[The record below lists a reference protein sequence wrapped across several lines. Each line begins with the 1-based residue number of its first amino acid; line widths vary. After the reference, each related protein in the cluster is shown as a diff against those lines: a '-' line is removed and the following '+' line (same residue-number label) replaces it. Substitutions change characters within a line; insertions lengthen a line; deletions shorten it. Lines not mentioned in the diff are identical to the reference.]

1 MTKISDVASDLYN
14 THKKFN
20 NTVKSHKWDRM
31 QDSYAALNQT
41 MVTWEKSLRK
51 QNETMQQYM
60 LKTFKYSYREF
71 ESFNEV
77 LKLRNAA
84 G

>member
-1 MTKISDVASDLYN
+1 
-14 THKKFN
+14 
-20 NTVKSHKWDRM
+20 
-31 QDSYAALNQT
+31 
-41 MVTWEKSLRK
+41 
-51 QNETMQQYM
+51 MQQYM

>member
-1 MTKISDVASDLYN
+1 MTKQLSNDFSIVCGTMTKISDVASDLYN

-41 MVTWEKSLRK
+41 MVTWGKKIRLTRK
-51 QNETMQQYM
+51 MPKKAE
-60 LKTFKYSYREF
+60 
-71 ESFNEV
+71 
-77 LKLRNAA
+77 
-84 G
+84 

>member
-41 MVTWEKSLRK
+41 MVTWGKKIRLTRK
-51 QNETMQQYM
+51 MPKKAEWD
-60 LKTFKYSYREF
+60 
-71 ESFNEV
+71 
-77 LKLRNAA
+77 NAA
-84 G
+84 VYAQDFQILLSRIRKL